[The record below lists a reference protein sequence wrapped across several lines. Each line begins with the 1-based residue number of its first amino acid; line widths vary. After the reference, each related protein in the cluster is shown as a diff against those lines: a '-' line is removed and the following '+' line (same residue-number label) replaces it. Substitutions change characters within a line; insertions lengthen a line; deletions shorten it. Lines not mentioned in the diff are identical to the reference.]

1 MRRLGSL
8 NTYSVIY
15 MFSKRVFGSMNIL
28 YEKIKLLSQ
37 QHKNQIRAMNS
48 DYDPLDLCE
57 EDEDFMEFGGTLN
70 QPRRRSW
77 NRRYRVM
84 RRNML
89 LADGTEGS
97 T

>member
-1 MRRLGSL
+1 
-8 NTYSVIY
+8 VIY
-15 MFSKRVFGSMNIL
+15 VFSKRIFGSMNIL

-48 DYDPLDLCE
+48 EYDPLDMCE
-57 EDEDFMEFGGTLN
+57 EDDEFMEFGGTLN
-70 QPRRRSW
+70 QPRRGSW

-89 LADGTEGS
+89 LANGAEGS
-97 T
+97 SQGGLDVTQVC